1 MSDRLFIFDT
11 TLRDGEQVPG
21 CQLNKVEKIQVA
33 KALEALGVDVIEAG
47 FPVSSP
53 GDFESV
59 VEISKAVTWPVI
71 CALTRAVE
79 NDIKVAAEALEY
91 AKHKRI
97 HTGIGT
103 SDYHIKY
110 KFNSTREEII
120 ERAVAAV
127 KYAKKYVEDVQFY
140 AEDAGRTD
148 NEYLARVVEA
158 VIKAGATVINIPD
171 TTGYC
176 LPDEFGR
183 KILYLKEH
191 VTGIDKVTIA
201 THCHNDLGMATANTM
216 AGIQNG
222 ARQAEVTIN
231 GIGERAGNTSLEEIA
246 MICKCH
252 HNLQIETN
260 INTQKIYGISRLVSN
275 LMNMPVQPNKAIV
288 GRNAFAHSSGIHQ
301 DGVLKNRES
310 YEIIDPKDV
319 GIDENSIVL
328 TARSGRAALKHRLHL
343 LGIELDKEALDKA
356 YEAFLKLADRKKD
369 INDDDVLMLVG
380 KERTANARIRLDFLQ
395 VTAGVGI
402 KSVASIGLDIAGEKF
417 EAAASGNGPVDAA
430 INAIRCII
438 HRKMVVNEFLIQA
451 ITKGSDDVG
460 KVHMTVLHNGNS
472 YYGFSANTDIVA
484 ASAEAF
490 IDAINKFII

>member
-21 CQLNKVEKIQVA
+21 CQLNTVEKIQVA
-33 KALEALGVDVIEAG
+33 KALETLGVDIIEAG

-59 VEISKAVTWPVI
+59 VEISKAVTWPTI

-79 NDIKVAAEALEY
+79 NDIKVAAEALRY

-110 KFNSTREEII
+110 KFNSTREEIV

-127 KYAKKYVEDVQFY
+127 KYAKKFVEDVQFY

-176 LPDEFGR
+176 LPDEFGQ

-191 VTGIDKVTIA
+191 VSGIDNVTIA

-231 GIGERAGNTSLEEIA
+231 GIGERAGNTALEEIA

-252 HNLQIETN
+252 HDLQIETN
-260 INTQKIYGISRLVSN
+260 INTQKIYGISRMVSN

-343 LGIELDKEALDKA
+343 LGIEL
-356 YEAFLKLADRKKD
+356 
-369 INDDDVLMLVG
+369 
-380 KERTANARIRLDFLQ
+380 
-395 VTAGVGI
+395 
-402 KSVASIGLDIAGEKF
+402 
-417 EAAASGNGPVDAA
+417 
-430 INAIRCII
+430 
-438 HRKMVVNEFLIQA
+438 
-451 ITKGSDDVG
+451 
-460 KVHMTVLHNGNS
+460 
-472 YYGFSANTDIVA
+472 
-484 ASAEAF
+484 
-490 IDAINKFII
+490 

>member
-21 CQLNKVEKIQVA
+21 CQLNTVEKIEVA

-53 GDFESV
+53 GDFNSV
-59 VEISKAVTWPVI
+59 VEISKAVTWPTI

-79 NDIKVAAEALEY
+79 NDIRVAAEALRY
-91 AKHKRI
+91 AKHPRI

-110 KFNSTREEII
+110 KFNSTRDDIL
-120 ERAVAAV
+120 ERAVGAV
-127 KYAKKYVEDVQFY
+127 SFAKKFVEDVQFY

-158 VIKAGATVINIPD
+158 VIRAGATVINIPD

-176 LPDEFGR
+176 LPSEFGA
-183 KILYLKEH
+183 KIKYLMDN
-191 VTGIDKVTIA
+191 VDGIDKVVIA
-201 THCHNDLGMATANTM
+201 THCHNDLGMATANTVT
-216 AGIQNG
+216 GVVNG

-231 GIGERAGNTSLEEIA
+231 GIGERAGNTSLEEVVMTFRSHKDLGID
-246 MICKCH
+246 
-252 HNLQIETN
+252 TN
-260 INTQKIYGISRLVSN
+260 INATKITGISRMVSS

-328 TARSGRAALKHRLHL
+328 TARSGRAALKHRLHI
-343 LGIELDKEALDKA
+343 LGIELAGSDLDKA
-356 YEAFLKLADRKKD
+356 YEAFLKLADRKKE
-369 INDDDVLMLVG
+369 INDDDVLMIAGAHRKAL
-380 KERTANARIRLDFLQ
+380 NRIKLDFLQ
-395 VTAGVGI
+395 VTSGVGVH
-402 KSVASIGLDIAGEKF
+402 SVASVGLDIAGEKF
-417 EAAASGNGPVDAA
+417 EACASGNGPV
-430 INAIRCII
+430 
-438 HRKMVVNEFLIQA
+438 
-451 ITKGSDDVG
+451 
-460 KVHMTVLHNGNS
+460 
-472 YYGFSANTDIVA
+472 
-484 ASAEAF
+484 
-490 IDAINKFII
+490 

>member
-1 MSDRLFIFDT
+1 MSDRLYIFDT

-21 CQLNKVEKIQVA
+21 CQLNTVEKIEIA
-33 KALEALGVDVIEAG
+33 KALEDLGVDVIEAG
-47 FPVSSP
+47 FPISSP
-53 GDFESV
+53 GDFNSV
-59 VEISKAVTWPVI
+59 VEISKAVTWPTI

-79 NDIKVAAEALEY
+79 KDIEVAADALKY

-110 KFNSTREEII
+110 KFNSNREDIL
-120 ERAVAAV
+120 ERAVGCV
-127 KYAKKYVEDVQFY
+127 KYAKKFVEDVQFY

-176 LPDEFGR
+176 LPSEFGE
-183 KILYLKEH
+183 KIKYLIDH
-191 VTGIDKVTIA
+191 VDGIDKVTIA
-201 THCHNDLGMATANTM
+201 THCHNDLGMATANTIS
-216 AGIQNG
+216 GVING
-222 ARQAEVTIN
+222 ARQAELTIN

-246 MICKCH
+246 MICYSHKD
-252 HNLQIETN
+252 LGIQTN
-260 INTQKIYGISRLVSN
+260 INTSKIYGISRMVSS
-275 LMNMPVQPNKAIV
+275 LMNMPIQPNKAIV

-310 YEIIDPKDV
+310 YEIIDPKVV

-328 TARSGRAALKHRLHL
+328 TARSGRAALKHRLHV
-343 LGIELDKEALDKA
+343 LGIEMDKEALDKA
-356 YEAFLKLADRKKD
+356 YEAFLRLADKKKE
-369 INDDDVLMLVG
+369 INDDDVLMLAG
-380 KERTANARIRLDFLQ
+380 KHHTAKPRINLDFLQ
-395 VTAGVGI
+395 VTSGVGI
-402 KSVASIGLDIAGEKF
+402 KSVASIGLDISGEKF
-417 EAAASGNGPVDAA
+417 EACASGNGPVDAA
-430 INAIRCII
+430 ISAIKLII
-438 HRKMVVNEFLIQA
+438 RRTMVVKEFLIQA
-451 ITKGSDDVG
+451 INKGSNDVG
-460 KVHMTVLHNGNS
+460 KVHMTVEYDGNH

-490 IDAINKFII
+490 IDAINKFVR